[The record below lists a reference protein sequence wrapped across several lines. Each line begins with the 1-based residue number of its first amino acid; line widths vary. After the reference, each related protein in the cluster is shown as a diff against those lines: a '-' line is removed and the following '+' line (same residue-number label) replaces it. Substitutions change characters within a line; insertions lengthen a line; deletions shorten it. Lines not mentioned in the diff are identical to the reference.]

1 MSKSLKNL
9 PVGVESFEEMRRE
22 EFYFVDKTGLIKE
35 LLNNRGKVNL
45 FTRPRRFGK
54 TLSMSMM
61 KSFFEIGCDESLFE
75 GLEISYET
83 KLCEEYMGQFPV
95 VSLSLKGVEA
105 FDFQTACRMMARVIN
120 EEARRLQFLLESE
133 RLTDIDKEAYYG
145 LLKKDMDIDT
155 LSCSI
160 REFTEVLHK
169 HYGKRV
175 IVLIDEYDVPLAK
188 ANEYGYYDE
197 MVMLVRSLFGAAL
210 KTNDNLQFAVLTGCL
225 RVAKESIFTGL
236 NNFKVLSIMD
246 AAYDEYFGFTDTEVR
261 EMLRYFGF
269 EHAYDKIKEWYD
281 GYRFGNTDVYCP
293 WDVICYCD
301 KLRFDPKLQPQ
312 NFWINTSGNQVI
324 EHFIERMDRQK
335 KFRKDDGTEDKA
347 RLTKGEMERLINGDA
362 VQKEIHQELTYK
374 DLYSSVDNIWS
385 VLFMTGYLTRRGDAD
400 GNTVNLVIPNREI
413 RNVYTEQIMKLFKEQ
428 VSRDGETL
436 DAFCEALLA
445 GEPEEVEKQFT
456 SYMEQTISVR
466 DTFVRKPLKENF
478 YHGILLGILGF
489 KGGWSVTSNRE
500 AGDGFSDIQIAI
512 DDEDVGIVIEI
523 KYAQNGDCEAECRKA
538 FKQIDA
544 NRYAE
549 NFYQDEVGTLLK
561 YGIVFLL
568 LLLLHLSLLPLL
580 HPLLHF
586 HF

>member
-9 PVGVESFEEMRRE
+9 PVGVESFAEMRRE

-210 KTNDNLQFAVLTGCL
+210 KTNENLQFAVLTGCL

-269 EHAYDKIKEWYD
+269 EHAYDKVKEWYD

-293 WDVICYCD
+293 WDMICYCD

-374 DLYSSVDNIWS
+374 DVYSSVDNIWS

-445 GEPEEVEKQFT
+445 GKPEEVEKQFT

-538 FKQIDA
+538 LKQIDA

-561 YGIVFLL
+561 YGIACSRKKCRVMLEKVQYRN
-568 LLLLHLSLLPLL
+568 
-580 HPLLHF
+580 
-586 HF
+586 

>member
-1 MSKSLKNL
+1 
-9 PVGVESFEEMRRE
+9 MRRV

-210 KTNDNLQFAVLTGCL
+210 KTNENLQFAVLTGCL

-269 EHAYDKIKEWYD
+269 EHAYDKVKEWYD

-293 WDVICYCD
+293 WDMICYCD

-374 DLYSSVDNIWS
+374 DVYSSVDNIWS

-478 YHGILLGILGF
+478 YHGILLEILGF

-538 FKQIDA
+538 LKQIDA

-561 YGIVFLL
+561 YGIACSRKKCRVMLEKVQYRN
-568 LLLLHLSLLPLL
+568 
-580 HPLLHF
+580 
-586 HF
+586 

>member
-9 PVGVESFEEMRRE
+9 PVGVESFAEMRRE

-133 RLTDIDKEAYYG
+133 RLTDIDKKAYYG

-210 KTNDNLQFAVLTGCL
+210 KTNENLQFAVLTGCL

-269 EHAYDKIKEWYD
+269 EHAYDKVKEWYD

-293 WDVICYCD
+293 WDMICYCD

-374 DLYSSVDNIWS
+374 DVYSSVDNIWS

-478 YHGILLGILGF
+478 YHGILLEILGF

-538 FKQIDA
+538 LKQIDA

-561 YGIVFLL
+561 YGIACSRKKCRVMLEKVQYRN
-568 LLLLHLSLLPLL
+568 
-580 HPLLHF
+580 
-586 HF
+586 

>member
-210 KTNDNLQFAVLTGCL
+210 KTNENLQFAVLTGCL

-269 EHAYDKIKEWYD
+269 EHAYDKVKEWYD

-293 WDVICYCD
+293 WDMICYCD

-374 DLYSSVDNIWS
+374 DVYSSVDNIWS

-478 YHGILLGILGF
+478 YHGILLEILGF

-538 FKQIDA
+538 LKQIDA

-561 YGIVFLL
+561 YGIACSRKKCRVMLEKVQYRN
-568 LLLLHLSLLPLL
+568 
-580 HPLLHF
+580 
-586 HF
+586 

>member
-269 EHAYDKIKEWYD
+269 EHAYDKVKEWYD

-538 FKQIDA
+538 LKQIDA

-561 YGIVFLL
+561 YGIACSRKKCRVMLEKVQYRN
-568 LLLLHLSLLPLL
+568 
-580 HPLLHF
+580 
-586 HF
+586 

>member
-95 VSLSLKGVEA
+95 VSLSLRGVEA

-269 EHAYDKIKEWYD
+269 EHAYDKVKEWYD

-538 FKQIDA
+538 LKQIDA

-561 YGIVFLL
+561 YGIACSRKRCRVMLEKVQYRN
-568 LLLLHLSLLPLL
+568 
-580 HPLLHF
+580 
-586 HF
+586 

>member
-9 PVGVESFEEMRRE
+9 PVGVESFAEMRRE

-95 VSLSLKGVEA
+95 VSLSLRGVEA

-210 KTNDNLQFAVLTGCL
+210 KTNENLQFAVLTGCL

-269 EHAYDKIKEWYD
+269 EHAYDKVKEWYD

-293 WDVICYCD
+293 WDMICYCD

-374 DLYSSVDNIWS
+374 DVYSSVDNIWS

-445 GEPEEVEKQFT
+445 GKPEEVEKQFT

-538 FKQIDA
+538 LKQIDA

-561 YGIVFLL
+561 YGIACSRKKCRVMLEKVQYRN
-568 LLLLHLSLLPLL
+568 
-580 HPLLHF
+580 
-586 HF
+586 

>member
-225 RVAKESIFTGL
+225 RAAKESIFTGL

-400 GNTVNLVIPNREI
+400 GNTVNLAIPNREI

-538 FKQIDA
+538 LKQIDA

-549 NFYQDEVGTLLK
+549 NYYQDEVGTLLK
-561 YGIVFLL
+561 YGIACSRKRCRVMLEKVQYRN
-568 LLLLHLSLLPLL
+568 
-580 HPLLHF
+580 
-586 HF
+586 

>member
-95 VSLSLKGVEA
+95 VSLSLEGVEA

-269 EHAYDKIKEWYD
+269 EHAYDKVKEWYD

-293 WDVICYCD
+293 WDMICYCD

-374 DLYSSVDNIWS
+374 DVYSSVDNIWS

-538 FKQIDA
+538 LKQIDA

-561 YGIVFLL
+561 YGIACSRKKCRVMLEKVQYRN
-568 LLLLHLSLLPLL
+568 
-580 HPLLHF
+580 
-586 HF
+586 

>member
-210 KTNDNLQFAVLTGCL
+210 KTNENLQFAVLTGCL

-269 EHAYDKIKEWYD
+269 EHAYDKVKEWYD

-293 WDVICYCD
+293 WDMICYCD

-374 DLYSSVDNIWS
+374 DVYSSVDNIWS

-478 YHGILLGILGF
+478 YHGILLEILGF

-512 DDEDVGIVIEI
+512 DDEDVGILIEI

-538 FKQIDA
+538 LKQIDA

-561 YGIVFLL
+561 YGIACSRKKCRVMLEKVQYRN
-568 LLLLHLSLLPLL
+568 
-580 HPLLHF
+580 
-586 HF
+586 

>member
-225 RVAKESIFTGL
+225 RAAKESIFTGL

-400 GNTVNLVIPNREI
+400 GNTVNLAIPNREI

-549 NFYQDEVGTLLK
+549 NYYQDEVGTLLK
-561 YGIVFLL
+561 YGIACSRKRCRVMLEKVQYRN
-568 LLLLHLSLLPLL
+568 
-580 HPLLHF
+580 
-586 HF
+586 

>member
-9 PVGVESFEEMRRE
+9 PVGVESFAEMRRE

-210 KTNDNLQFAVLTGCL
+210 KTNENLQFAVLTGCL

-269 EHAYDKIKEWYD
+269 EHAYDKVKEWYD

-293 WDVICYCD
+293 WDMICYCD

-374 DLYSSVDNIWS
+374 DVYSSVDNIWS

-538 FKQIDA
+538 LKQIDA

-561 YGIVFLL
+561 YGIACSRKKCRVMLEKVQYRN
-568 LLLLHLSLLPLL
+568 
-580 HPLLHF
+580 
-586 HF
+586 

>member
-561 YGIVFLL
+561 YGIACSRKKCRVMLEKVQYRN
-568 LLLLHLSLLPLL
+568 
-580 HPLLHF
+580 
-586 HF
+586 

>member
-269 EHAYDKIKEWYD
+269 EHAYDKVKEWYD

-293 WDVICYCD
+293 WDMICYCD

-538 FKQIDA
+538 LKQIDA

-561 YGIVFLL
+561 YGIACSRKKCRVMLEKVQYRN
-568 LLLLHLSLLPLL
+568 
-580 HPLLHF
+580 
-586 HF
+586 

>member
-1 MSKSLKNL
+1 MVSASKNL
-9 PVGVESFEEMRRE
+9 PVGIESFEKIRKEG
-22 EFYFVDKTGLIKE
+22 FYFVDKTGLMTD
-35 LLNNRGKVNL
+35 LLNNRGEVNL

-456 SYMEQTISVR
+456 SYMEQTVSVR

-538 FKQIDA
+538 LKQIDA

-561 YGIVFLL
+561 YGIACSRKKCRVMLEKVQYRN
-568 LLLLHLSLLPLL
+568 
-580 HPLLHF
+580 
-586 HF
+586 

>member
-61 KSFFEIGCDESLFE
+61 KNFFEIGCDESLFE

-133 RLTDIDKEAYYG
+133 RLTDIDKEAYSG

-445 GEPEEVEKQFT
+445 GKPEEVEKQFT

-478 YHGILLGILGF
+478 YHGILLEILGF

-538 FKQIDA
+538 LKQIDA

-561 YGIVFLL
+561 YGIACSRKKCRVMLEKVQYRN
-568 LLLLHLSLLPLL
+568 
-580 HPLLHF
+580 
-586 HF
+586 

>member
-301 KLRFDPKLQPQ
+301 KLRFDPKQQPQ

-478 YHGILLGILGF
+478 YHGVLLEILGF

-523 KYAQNGDCEAECRKA
+523 KYAQNGDCEAECRKVL
-538 FKQIDA
+538 KQIDA

-561 YGIVFLL
+561 YGIACSRKKCRVMLEKVQYRN
-568 LLLLHLSLLPLL
+568 
-580 HPLLHF
+580 
-586 HF
+586 

>member
-1 MSKSLKNL
+1 
-9 PVGVESFEEMRRE
+9 
-22 EFYFVDKTGLIKE
+22 
-35 LLNNRGKVNL
+35 
-45 FTRPRRFGK
+45 
-54 TLSMSMM
+54 
-61 KSFFEIGCDESLFE
+61 
-75 GLEISYET
+75 
-83 KLCEEYMGQFPV
+83 
-95 VSLSLKGVEA
+95 
-105 FDFQTACRMMARVIN
+105 
-120 EEARRLQFLLESE
+120 
-133 RLTDIDKEAYYG
+133 
-145 LLKKDMDIDT
+145 MDIDT

-210 KTNDNLQFAVLTGCL
+210 KTNENLQFAVLTGCL

-269 EHAYDKIKEWYD
+269 EHAYDKVKEWYD

-293 WDVICYCD
+293 WDMICYCD

-478 YHGILLGILGF
+478 YHGILLEILGF

-512 DDEDVGIVIEI
+512 
-523 KYAQNGDCEAECRKA
+523 
-538 FKQIDA
+538 
-544 NRYAE
+544 
-549 NFYQDEVGTLLK
+549 
-561 YGIVFLL
+561 
-568 LLLLHLSLLPLL
+568 
-580 HPLLHF
+580 
-586 HF
+586 

>member
-269 EHAYDKIKEWYD
+269 EHAYDKVKEWYD

-374 DLYSSVDNIWS
+374 DVYSSVDNIWS

-538 FKQIDA
+538 LKQIDA

-561 YGIVFLL
+561 YGIACSRKRCRVMLEKVQYRN
-568 LLLLHLSLLPLL
+568 
-580 HPLLHF
+580 
-586 HF
+586 

>member
-374 DLYSSVDNIWS
+374 DVYSSVDNIWS

-445 GEPEEVEKQFT
+445 GKPEEVEKQFT
-456 SYMEQTISVR
+456 SYMEQTVSVR

-561 YGIVFLL
+561 YGIACSRKKCRVMLEKVQYRN
-568 LLLLHLSLLPLL
+568 
-580 HPLLHF
+580 
-586 HF
+586 

>member
-269 EHAYDKIKEWYD
+269 EHAYDKVKEWYD

-456 SYMEQTISVR
+456 SYMEQTIGVR

-538 FKQIDA
+538 LKQIDA

-561 YGIVFLL
+561 YGIACSRKKCRVMLEKVQYRN
-568 LLLLHLSLLPLL
+568 
-580 HPLLHF
+580 
-586 HF
+586 

>member
-145 LLKKDMDIDT
+145 LVKKDMDIDT

-225 RVAKESIFTGL
+225 RAAKESIFTGL

-301 KLRFDPKLQPQ
+301 KLRFDPKQQPQ

-538 FKQIDA
+538 LKQIDA

-561 YGIVFLL
+561 YGIACSRKRCRVMLEKVQYRN
-568 LLLLHLSLLPLL
+568 
-580 HPLLHF
+580 
-586 HF
+586 

>member
-1 MSKSLKNL
+1 
-9 PVGVESFEEMRRE
+9 MRRE

-269 EHAYDKIKEWYD
+269 EHAYDKVKEWYD

-456 SYMEQTISVR
+456 SYMEQTIGVR

-538 FKQIDA
+538 LKQIDA

-561 YGIVFLL
+561 YGIACSRKKCRVMLEKVQYRN
-568 LLLLHLSLLPLL
+568 
-580 HPLLHF
+580 
-586 HF
+586 

>member
-9 PVGVESFEEMRRE
+9 PVGVESFAEMRRE

-210 KTNDNLQFAVLTGCL
+210 KTNENLQFAVLTGCL

-269 EHAYDKIKEWYD
+269 EHAYDKVKEWYD

-293 WDVICYCD
+293 WDMICYCD

-374 DLYSSVDNIWS
+374 DVYSSVDNIWS

-478 YHGILLGILGF
+478 YHGILLEILGF

-538 FKQIDA
+538 LKQIDA

-561 YGIVFLL
+561 YGIACSRKKCRVMLEKVQYRN
-568 LLLLHLSLLPLL
+568 
-580 HPLLHF
+580 
-586 HF
+586 

>member
-95 VSLSLKGVEA
+95 VSLSLRGVEA

-225 RVAKESIFTGL
+225 RAAKESIFTGL

-269 EHAYDKIKEWYD
+269 EHAYDNVKEWYD

-293 WDVICYCD
+293 WDMICYCD

-538 FKQIDA
+538 LKQIDA

-561 YGIVFLL
+561 YGIACSRKRCRVMLERVQYRN
-568 LLLLHLSLLPLL
+568 
-580 HPLLHF
+580 
-586 HF
+586 

>member
-95 VSLSLKGVEA
+95 VSLSLEGVEA

-269 EHAYDKIKEWYD
+269 EHAYDKVKEWYD

-293 WDVICYCD
+293 WDMICYCD

-374 DLYSSVDNIWS
+374 DVYSSVDNIWS

-445 GEPEEVEKQFT
+445 GKPEEVEKQFT

-512 DDEDVGIVIEI
+512 DDEDVGILIEI

-538 FKQIDA
+538 LKQIDA

-561 YGIVFLL
+561 YGIACSRKKCRVMLEKVQYRN
-568 LLLLHLSLLPLL
+568 
-580 HPLLHF
+580 
-586 HF
+586 

>member
-269 EHAYDKIKEWYD
+269 EHAYDKVKEWYD

-293 WDVICYCD
+293 WDMICYCD

-445 GEPEEVEKQFT
+445 GKPEEVEKQFT

-512 DDEDVGIVIEI
+512 DDEDVGILIEI

-538 FKQIDA
+538 LKQIDA

-561 YGIVFLL
+561 YGIACSRKRCRVMLEKVQYRN
-568 LLLLHLSLLPLL
+568 
-580 HPLLHF
+580 
-586 HF
+586 

>member
-95 VSLSLKGVEA
+95 VSLSLRGVEA

-133 RLTDIDKEAYYG
+133 WLTDIDKEAYYG

-197 MVMLVRSLFGAAL
+197 MVMLVRSLFGTAL

-445 GEPEEVEKQFT
+445 GEPEKVEKQFT

-538 FKQIDA
+538 LKQIDA

-561 YGIVFLL
+561 YGIACSRKRCRVMLERVQYRN
-568 LLLLHLSLLPLL
+568 
-580 HPLLHF
+580 
-586 HF
+586 

>member
-95 VSLSLKGVEA
+95 VSLSLEGVEA

-210 KTNDNLQFAVLTGCL
+210 KTNENLQFAVLTGCL

-269 EHAYDKIKEWYD
+269 EHAYDKVKEWYD

-293 WDVICYCD
+293 WDMICYCD

-374 DLYSSVDNIWS
+374 DVYSSVDNIWS

-445 GEPEEVEKQFT
+445 GKPEEVEKQFT

-478 YHGILLGILGF
+478 YHGILLEILGF

-538 FKQIDA
+538 LKQIDA

-561 YGIVFLL
+561 YGIACSRKKCRVMLEKVQYRN
-568 LLLLHLSLLPLL
+568 
-580 HPLLHF
+580 
-586 HF
+586 

>member
-95 VSLSLKGVEA
+95 VSLSLRGVEA

-225 RVAKESIFTGL
+225 RAAKESIFTGL

-269 EHAYDKIKEWYD
+269 EHAYDNVKEWYD

-293 WDVICYCD
+293 WDMICYCD

-538 FKQIDA
+538 LKQIDA

-561 YGIVFLL
+561 YGIACSRKKCRVMLEKVQYRN
-568 LLLLHLSLLPLL
+568 
-580 HPLLHF
+580 
-586 HF
+586 

>member
-225 RVAKESIFTGL
+225 RAAKESIFTGL

-400 GNTVNLVIPNREI
+400 GNTVNLAIPNREI

-538 FKQIDA
+538 LKQIDA

-561 YGIVFLL
+561 YGIACSRKRCRVMLEKVQYRN
-568 LLLLHLSLLPLL
+568 
-580 HPLLHF
+580 
-586 HF
+586 

>member
-22 EFYFVDKTGLIKE
+22 EFHFVDKTGLIKE

-95 VSLSLKGVEA
+95 VSLSLRGVEA

-145 LLKKDMDIDT
+145 LLKKDMDIDA

-269 EHAYDKIKEWYD
+269 EHAYDKVKEWYD

-374 DLYSSVDNIWS
+374 DVYSSVDNIWS

-445 GEPEEVEKQFT
+445 GKPEEVEKQFT

-561 YGIVFLL
+561 YGIACSRKKCRVMLEKVQYRN
-568 LLLLHLSLLPLL
+568 
-580 HPLLHF
+580 
-586 HF
+586 

>member
-225 RVAKESIFTGL
+225 RAAKESIFTGL

-362 VQKEIHQELTYK
+362 VQKEIHQELTCK

-538 FKQIDA
+538 LKQIDA

-561 YGIVFLL
+561 YGIACSRKRCRVMLEKVQYRN
-568 LLLLHLSLLPLL
+568 
-580 HPLLHF
+580 
-586 HF
+586 